1 MTPSE
6 IAPIPAPRRRP
17 RAAANG
23 MLARVL
29 LAFLATAGLFY
40 VNIMPALVDG
50 LVAGL
55 DFTKRDAGL
64 VGSLNVYGAA
74 VGAFAVVLVV
84 KKLMW
89 RKSAYALM
97 LTLLLLDSLSMMITS
112 PVLLMAMRFLHGV
125 IGGALVGIGFSVIAR
140 TVDPDKTFGMLLLV
154 QFGLGGVG
162 VMYLPRLVPEY
173 GTSVLFLSLIA
184 FTLVTLLMLPF
195 LDDYPVEP
203 APKATAGRIDK
214 GPLALTL
221 AALFLFQAANMGL
234 YAYILPLA
242 EAAGL
247 GTEFTS
253 RTLGQAAWVGIL
265 GSGLVV
271 LFSTRFGRTLPLL
284 LAIGLT
290 AAGTWGLHLSAQ
302 EWVFWLAN
310 VGIGVTWAFVIPY
323 LLGMAAAFDRH
334 GQMAALGG
342 FASKMGLASGPM
354 AAALLVG
361 EGNYGLLI
369 NLAVVA
375 LILCIAV
382 MLPPARLLD
391 RH

>member
-1 MTPSE
+1 MDTAQAS
-6 IAPIPAPRRRP
+6 APNRRP
-17 RAAANG
+17 KAAADG
-23 MLARVL
+23 LVARVL

-50 LVAGL
+50 LVTGL
-55 DFTKRDAGL
+55 DFSKRDAGL

-74 VGAFAVVLVV
+74 LGAFAIVLVV
-84 KKLMW
+84 KRLAW
-89 RKSAYALM
+89 RRAAYAML
-97 LTLLLLDSLSMMITS
+97 LTLLALDALSILVTTPMA
-112 PVLLMAMRFLHGV
+112 LMALRFVHGV
-125 IGGALVGIGFSVIAR
+125 VGGALVGVGFAVIAR
-140 TVDPDKTFGMLLLV
+140 ASDPDKTFGMLLLV
-154 QFGLGGVG
+154 QFGLGGLG

-173 GTSVLFLSLIA
+173 GTAVLFLSLIA
-184 FTLVTLLMLPF
+184 FTLVTLAMVPF
-195 LDDYPVEP
+195 LDDYPVARPHAEQDS
-203 APKATAGRIDK
+203 AAGIEKR
-214 GPLALTL
+214 PLALTL
-221 AALFLFQAANMGL
+221 AALFLFQGANMGL

-271 LFSTRFGRTLPLL
+271 LFSVRFGRTWPLL

-290 AAGTWGLHLSAQ
+290 AVGTWGLHLSER

-354 AAALLVG
+354 VAALLVG
-361 EGNYGLLI
+361 EGNYTLLI
-369 NLAVVA
+369 NLAVGA
-375 LILCIAV
+375 LLLCIAV
-382 MLPPARLLD
+382 MLPPARRLD
-391 RH
+391 RR